1 MLRSAACS
9 EDSND
14 RKDKGEDKDDRLQR
28 IEGHREK
35 ANASPSRI
43 LTVSVPAVVL
53 LLTLGIAAAQ
63 TENSAPAR
71 KNNPVYA
78 ELAKA
83 PKKAIA
89 RPNPLEA
96 DPDAAAAGA
105 KLSDLH
111 CAECHGEMA
120 EGGKKAPSLLAD
132 EVQQAAP
139 GALFWLLTNGV
150 VRHGMPVWSKLP
162 EPQRWQLVSYIKS
175 LTPAT
180 KPNPDGEK
188 TPRAVSSPSAPDSQ
202 PEP

>member
-1 MLRSAACS
+1 MIAKIKGIKGKITGKTKTTGSRELRVTA
-9 EDSND
+9 
-14 RKDKGEDKDDRLQR
+14 RKP
-28 IEGHREK
+28 
-35 ANASPSRI
+35 APPPSRI
-43 LTVSVPAVVL
+43 LTVSVPAVAL

-63 TENSAPAR
+63 TENSAPSR

-96 DPDAAAAGA
+96 DPDAVAAGG
-105 KLSDLH
+105 KLFDLH